1 MKKFILRTIVTFS
14 IIFTLLFSITMFI
27 EYTNKEELREEVKV
41 EYRIEDGEI
50 VIPDTPP
57 KVKVNLTF
65 AETYFCISIVLTLA
79 TPILFYYFGGI
90 EVIKRNNIKNKFL
103 EGLYFC
109 IIYGIFA
116 EIIIFPK
123 ILFSSFYR
131 LKLVGLSSQSFLGF
145 FKEYM
150 IGNAES
156 VLFGLPVAAF
166 IYFLFMKKKHWYI
179 FTAAILIAVS
189 LINNYVYPYV
199 DEVENELIDME
210 DGELKDKI
218 VELSKEA
225 GIEDLDIKVIPKS
238 HKTSSMNA
246 YMTGIHNSRRIV
258 FWDTTLKQLSDKEI
272 LSVAAH
278 EMGHYK
284 LNHIRNSMI
293 IGMGKIAISLL
304 VLNFI
309 MIIIKGK
316 KYRTINNI
324 LVIIFAYNFIMYI
337 ITPMDTAYSR
347 KIETQADEFA
357 MRVTEDPLTNGT
369 LEIRFVESNLTPV
382 DVKGLFKYMAY
393 DHPTVKERIENSNK
407 FARKMAEEESN

>member
-1 MKKFILRTIVTFS
+1 
-14 IIFTLLFSITMFI
+14 
-27 EYTNKEELREEVKV
+27 
-41 EYRIEDGEI
+41 
-50 VIPDTPP
+50 
-57 KVKVNLTF
+57 
-65 AETYFCISIVLTLA
+65 
-79 TPILFYYFGGI
+79 
-90 EVIKRNNIKNKFL
+90 
-103 EGLYFC
+103 
-109 IIYGIFA
+109 
-116 EIIIFPK
+116 
-123 ILFSSFYR
+123 
-131 LKLVGLSSQSFLGF
+131 
-145 FKEYM
+145 M

-293 IGMGKIAISLL
+293 IGMGKIVISLL
-304 VLNFI
+304 ALNFI